1 MTLINQPSNS
11 DNDDDFNPLPIT
23 PTIAHFPAPIQEHL
37 LDTHYTGVSKGSAMN
52 VRIPQQMER
61 EMDLLLAHL
70 DKMGG
75 LEWIKTRSD
84 LIRMGMYLLIKQMVH
99 YLEDPPPE
107 LIALVTMEDIEAK
120 AVTQNMLEQKLER
133 SVKMRSQQM
142 ASMLQDPSTIGQAE
156 VVMRDFVGEFL
167 SIPDAFWRRR
177 YAKAVLDDGVLSK
190 AARRFGMIGELEA
203 VS

>member
-1 MTLINQPSNS
+1 MTLIPLDPDYNPV
-11 DNDDDFNPLPIT
+11 PLPSVIDQFP
-23 PTIAHFPAPIQEHL
+23 PTIREHL

-84 LIRMGMYLLIKQMVH
+84 LIRMAVYLLMKQFTH

-107 LIALVTMEDIEAK
+107 LVALVTMEDIESK
-120 AVTQNMLEQKLER
+120 AVTQNTLEQKLER
-133 SVKMRSQQM
+133 SITMRSKQL
-142 ASMLQDPSTIGQAE
+142 ASMMQDPATLGQAE
-156 VVMRDFVGEFL
+156 VVLRDLVDEALGL
-167 SIPDAFWRRR
+167 PDPFWRRR
-177 YAKAVLDDGVLSK
+177 YAKALLDDAVLSR
-190 AARRFGMIGELEA
+190 AAKRFGLMERLEE
-203 VS
+203 VQ